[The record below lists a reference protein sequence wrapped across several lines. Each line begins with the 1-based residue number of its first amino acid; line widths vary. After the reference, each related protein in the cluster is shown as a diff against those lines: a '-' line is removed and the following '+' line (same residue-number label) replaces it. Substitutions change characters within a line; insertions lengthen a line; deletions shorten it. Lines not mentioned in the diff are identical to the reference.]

1 MAHRTLVGLSILS
14 RPPSLVCSYERLAAR
29 ACALGSPP
37 PSKLRYEC
45 AILPMV
51 AGGNLLTVM
60 APAAQHTR
68 SFLFAHNCD
77 EETALFGERAWAALS
92 ALRGTC
98 GKSEALRNNANY
110 GGRCKCKRGERA
122 AGCADSERAGHPNL
136 TAKKPGFYAQTLQT
150 DAAANPLPLPS
161 FQARR
166 GKRDSLK
173 ESALFPF
180 FTGIT
185 ACALWLCA
193 QYMQREGEKRARD

>member
-1 MAHRTLVGLSILS
+1 MLYNIMMYTSL
-14 RPPSLVCSYERLAAR
+14 RP
-29 ACALGSPP
+29 
-37 PSKLRYEC
+37 RYEC

-92 ALRGTC
+92 ALHGTC

-136 TAKKPGFYAQTLQT
+136 TAKKNRDFMRKLCRQTQPQIHSRSH
-150 DAAANPLPLPS
+150 A
-161 FQARR
+161 F
-166 GKRDSLK
+166 K
-173 ESALFPF
+173 
-180 FTGIT
+180 
-185 ACALWLCA
+185 
-193 QYMQREGEKRARD
+193 REGGKGIV

>member
-1 MAHRTLVGLSILS
+1 MSVS
-14 RPPSLVCSYERLAAR
+14 RRGHVRAALLLPR
-29 ACALGSPP
+29 

-98 GKSEALRNNANY
+98 GGKSEALRNNANY

-122 AGCADSERAGHPNL
+122 AVR
-136 TAKKPGFYAQTLQT
+136 TASG
-150 DAAANPLPLPS
+150 PS
-161 FQARR
+161 KLNRQ
-166 GKRDSLK
+166 K
-173 ESALFPF
+173 
-180 FTGIT
+180 TGI
-185 ACALWLCA
+185 LCA
-193 QYMQREGEKRARD
+193 NSADRRSRKSTPAPTLSSAKGEGKGIV

>member
-1 MAHRTLVGLSILS
+1 MSVS
-14 RPPSLVCSYERLAAR
+14 RRGHVRAALLLPR
-29 ACALGSPP
+29 

-122 AGCADSERAGHPNL
+122 AGCTDSERAGHPNL
-136 TAKKPGFYAQTLQT
+136 TAKK
-150 DAAANPLPLPS
+150 
-161 FQARR
+161 
-166 GKRDSLK
+166 
-173 ESALFPF
+173 
-180 FTGIT
+180 TGI
-185 ACALWLCA
+185 LCA
-193 QYMQREGEKRARD
+193 NSADRRSRKSTPAPTLSSAKGEGKGIV

>member
-14 RPPSLVCSYERLAAR
+14 SPPSLLAHMSVSRRGHVR
-29 ACALGSPP
+29 AALLLPR

-98 GKSEALRNNANY
+98 G
-110 GGRCKCKRGERA
+110 
-122 AGCADSERAGHPNL
+122 
-136 TAKKPGFYAQTLQT
+136 
-150 DAAANPLPLPS
+150 
-161 FQARR
+161 
-166 GKRDSLK
+166 
-173 ESALFPF
+173 
-180 FTGIT
+180 
-185 ACALWLCA
+185 
-193 QYMQREGEKRARD
+193 EK